1 MVWMTWEVTVILH
14 RLGLEAGRLVTGPAA
29 PNPQSSAVL
38 AVVAA
43 PVVAAL
49 VVAVE
54 VVAVAAPVVVVGV
67 VGVGVV
73 GVGVVGVGVV
83 CVPWY
88 PGPAWRPSAEVSVS
102 SAEYPGCE

>member
-1 MVWMTWEVTVILH
+1 MTWEVTVILH
-14 RLGLEAGRLVTGPAA
+14 RLGLEAGMTGPAA

-43 PVVAAL
+43 L
-49 VVAVE
+49 
-54 VVAVAAPVVVVGV
+54 VVAVAAPVVVVV
-67 VGVGVV
+67 VVV
-73 GVGVVGVGVV
+73 VVGVVGVGVV